1 MGIGPVTGIAQPI
14 VHVVDD
20 EQGIRELLTA
30 LLSSVGHAVRSYAGA
45 DDFLAQFKGDAPGCL
60 LLDVRM
66 PGRSGLQLQEELAA
80 RKVDLPI
87 IFMSAHADVPT
98 VIQAMKLG
106 AVHFVEKPFN
116 HQHVIDEV
124 NACLARHSEAWLSNQ
139 QRETFV
145 ALFDSLTERQ
155 RQVARLIVTG
165 VSSKEIGREL
175 NISNRT
181 VDAHR
186 GSILAKF
193 GVHSAFELAHLFH
206 ENGVSSTPAKKA
218 DGKPA
223 T

>member
-1 MGIGPVTGIAQPI
+1 MAQPT

-20 EQGIRELLTA
+20 ESEIRDLLSALLT
-30 LLSSVGHAVRSYAGA
+30 SVGHRVRSYVNA
-45 DDFLAQFKGDAPGCL
+45 DEFLETFKQDGPGCL

-66 PGRSGLQLQEELAA
+66 PGRSGLQLQEALATNGI
-80 RKVDLPI
+80 DLPI

-116 HQHVIDEV
+116 HQSVIDEV
-124 NACLARHSEAWLSNQ
+124 NACLARHAEIWRSKQ
-139 QRETFV
+139 DRENFN
-145 ALFDSLTERQ
+145 ALFNSLTERQ

-165 VSSKEIGREL
+165 ISSKEIGRDL

-193 GVHSAFELAHLFH
+193 GVHSAFELAHVFH
-206 ENGVSSTPAKKA
+206 ENGITSPSA
-218 DGKPA
+218 KPA
-223 T
+223 DDKG

>member
-1 MGIGPVTGIAQPI
+1 MGIVSMTGQAQPI

-20 EQGIRELLTA
+20 EPGIRELLTV
-30 LLSSVGHAVRSYAGA
+30 LLSSVGHKVCSYASA
-45 DDFLAQFKGDAPGCL
+45 DEFLEGYKGDAPGCM

-66 PGRSGLQLQEELAA
+66 PGRSGLQLQEELAV
-80 RKVDLPI
+80 RQIDLPI

-124 NACLARHSEAWLSNQ
+124 NACLARHAEAWRSSK

-145 ALFDSLTERQ
+145 ALLDSLTERQ
-155 RQVARLIVTG
+155 RQVARMIVTG

-186 GSILAKF
+186 SSILAKF

-206 ENGVSSTPAKKA
+206 ENGVDSATAKRS
-218 DGKPA
+218 DGKP
-223 T
+223 

>member
-1 MGIGPVTGIAQPI
+1 MTEQAQAI

-20 EQGIRELLTA
+20 EPGIRELLTV
-30 LLSSVGHAVRSYAGA
+30 LLSSVGHTVRAYANA
-45 DDFLAQFKGDAPGCL
+45 DDFLEQFKSDGPGCM

-80 RKVDLPI
+80 SKVDLPI

-124 NACLARHSEAWLSNQ
+124 NACLARHSQAWLSNK

-145 ALFDSLTERQ
+145 SLFDSLTERQ

-181 VDAHR
+181 VDTHR
-186 GSILAKF
+186 SSILAKF

-206 ENGVSSTPAKKA
+206 ENGVNAAAPKRTEK
-218 DGKPA
+218 
-223 T
+223 